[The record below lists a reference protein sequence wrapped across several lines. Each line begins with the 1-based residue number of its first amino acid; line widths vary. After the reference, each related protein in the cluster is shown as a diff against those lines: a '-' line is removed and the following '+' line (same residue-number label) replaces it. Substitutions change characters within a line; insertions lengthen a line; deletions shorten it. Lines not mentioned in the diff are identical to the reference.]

1 MTGRRL
7 LESLVY
13 SSSSSSTAVV
23 LSAAASALSPACLS
37 FYIMSDNML
46 HYASFLGRHTGHYLG
61 LAAFSGPFEPEN
73 QIRVPKL
80 DVNRF

>member
-1 MTGRRL
+1 MNPL
-7 LESLVY
+7 Y
-13 SSSSSSTAVV
+13 IASSSSSTAVV

-61 LAAFSGPFEPEN
+61 LAVFSGPFEPEN

-80 DVNRF
+80 DVDRF

>member
-1 MTGRRL
+1 MNPL
-7 LESLVY
+7 Y
-13 SSSSSSTAVV
+13 IASSSSSTAVV

-46 HYASFLGRHTGHYLG
+46 HYASFLGRHTGHYSG
-61 LAAFSGPFEPEN
+61 LAVFSGPFEPGN
-73 QIRVPKL
+73 HIRVPKL